1 MWIVR
6 LALRRPYTFT
16 VMAILIVLMGIVTIT
31 RMATDIF
38 PKIDIPVVSVIWS
51 FPGVAPEEMEKRF
64 VTLRGRSMAMRRKGR
79 SMIRTETD
87 RHQGNGAHE
96 QTGSQDRP
104 SSRAE
109 DRHATP
115 HTPLH
120 PPMRSAAV
128 WGPIAAIQA
137 FYQTT
142 IFPRSNGYVKS
153 WKVDIGDNVQAGHL
167 LAEISTPE
175 VDQQLAQARAQ
186 EEIAKVTADRWRDLV
201 QKNVVS
207 KQEYDQNEKAYEA
220 AKANLQQL
228 EKIQGFQQ
236 ILAPFAGKIAA
247 RNIDVGTLVTA
258 GTGNSGT
265 PLFNLVQ
272 SDVLRVYVFVPQ
284 DNAAQVR
291 EGLKAKI
298 LLQEF
303 PGREFD
309 GTVTRTAG
317 AIDPT
322 SRTMQVEVQV
332 PNSDG
337 TLYAGMYGQ
346 VKFLLPND
354 NAPIV
359 VPANAF
365 VFRAQG
371 PQVVTVTGDNRI
383 HWQKISVG
391 RDFGTQIEVLNG
403 LKENTKVVMNPSDDL
418 DEGIEVQVKPVE
430 KPKPAGTVAQ
440 SASNR

>member
-1 MWIVR
+1 
-6 LALRRPYTFT
+6 
-16 VMAILIVLMGIVTIT
+16 
-31 RMATDIF
+31 
-38 PKIDIPVVSVIWS
+38 
-51 FPGVAPEEMEKRF
+51 
-64 VTLRGRSMAMRRKGR
+64 
-79 SMIRTETD
+79 MIRTETD

-96 QTGSQDRP
+96 ETGAQDRQ
-104 SSRAE
+104 SSRPE

-120 PPMRSAAV
+120 PPMQSVAV
-128 WGPIAAIQA
+128 WGPIAAVTVLAILVILGTWRHVSQRNEQKDFVQQTTQIAVNVATATRDSKPKELILPGTIQA
-137 FYQTT
+137 FTQTT
-142 IFPRSNGYVKS
+142 IFPRSNGYVKN
-153 WKVDIGDNVQAGHL
+153 WKVDIGDNVQTGQL

-265 PLFNLVQ
+265 PLFSLVQ
-272 SDVLRVYVFVPQ
+272 SDPLRVYVFVPQ
-284 DNAAQVR
+284 TNAAQVR

-303 PGREFD
+303 PGHEFD
-309 GTVTRTAG
+309 GTVTRIAG

-332 PNSDG
+332 PNNDG

-346 VKFLLPND
+346 VKFLLPDD

-383 HWQKISVG
+383 HWQKISDG

-403 LKENTKVVMNPSDDL
+403 LKENTKVVMNPTDDL
-418 DEGIEVQVKPVE
+418 DEGIAVQL
-430 KPKPAGTVAQ
+430 KPKPKPGSTVAQ
-440 SASNR
+440 SSSTQVRASK

>member
-1 MWIVR
+1 
-6 LALRRPYTFT
+6 
-16 VMAILIVLMGIVTIT
+16 
-31 RMATDIF
+31 
-38 PKIDIPVVSVIWS
+38 
-51 FPGVAPEEMEKRF
+51 
-64 VTLRGRSMAMRRKGR
+64 
-79 SMIRTETD
+79 MIRTETD
-87 RHQGNGAHE
+87 KHKDNGAHE
-96 QTGSQDRP
+96 ETGAQDRR
-104 SSRAE
+104 SSRSE
-109 DRHATP
+109 DRHGAP

-120 PPMRSAAV
+120 PPMRSVAV
-128 WGPIAAIQA
+128 WGPIAAVTVLAILVILGTWRHVSQRNEQKDFVQRTTQIAVNVATANRDSKPKELILPGTIQA
-137 FYQTT
+137 FTQTT

-153 WKVDIGDNVQAGHL
+153 WKVDIGDNVQAGQL

-175 VDQQLAQARAQ
+175 VDQQLAQSRAQ

-220 AKANLQQL
+220 AQANLQQL

-236 ILAPFAGKIAA
+236 IVAPFAGKIAA

-265 PLFNLVQ
+265 PLFSLVQ
-272 SDVLRVYVFVPQ
+272 SDPLRVYVFLPQ
-284 DNAAQVR
+284 ANAAQVR
-291 EGLKAKI
+291 EGLTAKI

-332 PNSDG
+332 PNHDG

-346 VKFLLPND
+346 VKFLLPDD

-391 RDFGTQIEVLNG
+391 RDFGTQMEVLDG
-403 LKENTKVVMNPSDDL
+403 LKENTKVVMNPTDDL
-418 DEGIEVQVKPVE
+418 DEGIEVEVKPVE
-430 KPKPAGTVAQ
+430 KPKPGSTVAQ
-440 SASNR
+440 SSSTR